1 MRKTT
6 HLKQPFL
13 EAQDV
18 HSVFCTLTFMSLL
31 FTGSYQQGLM
41 HILIIDDTQLNIT
54 LLRHLIK
61 KVPEYESTAFTD
73 AYAALNW
80 CRDNE
85 PDLVV
90 VDYAMAG
97 MNGIEFTQ
105 QFRGFANY
113 EDIPVLMI
121 TANSDS
127 SVRHKALVGG
137 VTDFLNKPLDNSEF
151 VARAR
156 NMLALRQS
164 RKKLLDHTASLA
176 EEVRKATSRIV
187 EQDRETIFCLAKTAE
202 FRDAGTAGHIMRMAH
217 YSKHIA
223 RVLGLSLEQ
232 QDLLLEAAPM
242 HDIGKVGTPDNILL
256 KSSKLNPSELGIM
269 QQHALIG
276 FEILNSSNSPLLKI
290 AAEIA
295 YTHHEKFDGSGYPR
309 GLTCTDIPLF
319 GRIVAVADVFDAL
332 TTARP
337 YKKAWSVDTASKLL
351 HEQAGRHFDPACI
364 DAFFT
369 DFDQVLMIKSQ
380 FMEDKN

>member
-1 MRKTT
+1 MR
-6 HLKQPFL
+6 
-13 EAQDV
+13 
-18 HSVFCTLTFMSLL
+18 
-31 FTGSYQQGLM
+31 
-41 HILIIDDTQLNIT
+41 ILIIDETQLNIT
-54 LLRHLIK
+54 LLQHLMN
-61 KVPEYESTAFTD
+61 KVPDYESIAFTD
-73 AYAALNW
+73 PYAALDW

-90 VDYAMAG
+90 VDYAMAD
-97 MNGIEFTQ
+97 MNGIEFTR

-113 EDIPVLMI
+113 ADIPVLMI
-121 TANSDS
+121 TAGSDS

-164 RKKLLDHTASLA
+164 RKKLVDYAAGLA

-187 EQDRETIFCLAKTAE
+187 EQERETIFCLAKAAE
-202 FRDAGTAGHIMRMAH
+202 FRDAGSAAHIMRMAH

-223 RVLGLSLEQ
+223 RVLGLSIAQ
-232 QDLLLEAAPM
+232 QDLLFEAAPM
-242 HDIGKVGTPDNILL
+242 HDIGKVGTPDSILL
-256 KSSKLNPSELGIM
+256 KPGKLSPSELIIM

-276 FEILNSSNSPLLKI
+276 FQILNSSHSPLLKI

-295 YTHHEKFDGSGYPR
+295 YSHHEKFDGSGYPQ
-309 GLTCTDIPLF
+309 GLVGHNIPLF

-332 TTARP
+332 TTSRP
-337 YKKAWSVDTASKLL
+337 YKKAWRIETASQLL
-351 HEQAGRHFDPACI
+351 RDQAGHHFDPACI

-369 DFDQVLMIKSQ
+369 DFDEVLMIKSQ
-380 FMEDKN
+380 FLDASH